1 MTKLRIDLK
10 NGLVEAE
17 GDVDFVKEVY
27 SDYKDILGNLIFLK
41 QQTQDPVLIGDETKG
56 GKKKKNVKDKTV
68 GKTNKNGVKSKE
80 SHKIVGDL
88 NLMPI
93 GEVSFKDFYL
103 EKSNSGTSD
112 LSAQEF
118 NAVAAYYLKNVIKIT
133 NVTPEHIYSCYKD
146 VKKEVPTALTQGLR
160 NTASRTSW
168 IDTKSI
174 NDIKMTTAGENMVE
188 HTLPK
193 KNEA

>member
-1 MTKLRIDLK
+1 MSKIRIDIK

-17 GDVDFVKEVY
+17 GDVDFVKGVY
-27 SDYKDILGNLIFLK
+27 NDYKDILGSLIALR
-41 QQTQDPVLIGDETKG
+41 QQTQDPVLIDNAREVTE
-56 GKKKKNVKDKTV
+56 KKHKTKDKTKA
-68 GKTNKNGVKSKE
+68 KTGIKSKE

-88 NLMPI
+88 NLMPV
-93 GEVSFKDFYL
+93 GEVSFKDFYSQ
-103 EKSNSGTSD
+103 KSNAGTSV

-118 NAVAAYYLKNVIKIT
+118 NAVATYYLKNVIKIA

-168 IDTKSI
+168 IDTGSI

-188 HTLPK
+188 HILPK
-193 KNEA
+193 KTEV